1 MGKITKKSF
10 VTVSGEMQP
19 YEYIRTIKLFDK
31 KIFKTCVFYKRKI
44 WSLKMTSI
52 YSIKKCVE
60 KLVSDFIFLFAGALS
75 CSELLLEYGI
85 KGPLDEDKLNLL
97 REERLALV
105 LAAEIEENEML
116 WTDYEYEETQ
126 TKLDVAD
133 MILEYLAEEA
143 GKEMNRI

>member
-1 MGKITKKSF
+1 M
-10 VTVSGEMQP
+10 EWA
-19 YEYIRTIKLFDK
+19 RT
-31 KIFKTCVFYKRKI
+31 
-44 WSLKMTSI
+44 
-52 YSIKKCVE
+52 
-60 KLVSDFIFLFAGALS
+60 FAGALS

-133 MILEYLAEEA
+133 MILEFLAEEA
-143 GKEMNRI
+143 AREMNRI

>member
-1 MGKITKKSF
+1 M
-10 VTVSGEMQP
+10 EWA
-19 YEYIRTIKLFDK
+19 RT
-31 KIFKTCVFYKRKI
+31 
-44 WSLKMTSI
+44 
-52 YSIKKCVE
+52 
-60 KLVSDFIFLFAGALS
+60 FAGALA
-75 CSELLLEYGI
+75 CSELLQEYGI

-133 MILEYLAEEA
+133 MILEFLAEEA
-143 GKEMNRI
+143 AKDLNRI